1 MNRGGGEERET
12 EESRVRSS
20 GTLLLQGG
28 GLAARPR
35 PLPSSSAHTHLHVPA
50 DQVGRLLLRL
60 HSDVD
65 GGEGPAG
72 HLLHLPQQLLRR
84 RGEEQRSGHRLAGG
98 SDVMG
103 VEEVM
108 SQRNRTH
115 RQINTTVTV
124 SNRHFYW
131 FLIVCKKSRRVL
143 EEEPGGRSLRG
154 GRRSN
159 QWR

>member
-1 MNRGGGEERET
+1 MNRGGGEEREV

-20 GTLLLQGG
+20 GTLLFQGG

-50 DQVGRLLLRL
+50 DQVGRLLLSL
-60 HSDVD
+60 HGDVD

-84 RGEEQRSGHRLAGG
+84 RGEEQRSGDRLAGG

-103 VEEVM
+103 AEEVM

-115 RQINTTVTV
+115 RQINTT
-124 SNRHFYW
+124 NRHFYR
-131 FLIVCKKSRRVL
+131 FLIMCKKSRRVL

-159 QWR
+159 QRR